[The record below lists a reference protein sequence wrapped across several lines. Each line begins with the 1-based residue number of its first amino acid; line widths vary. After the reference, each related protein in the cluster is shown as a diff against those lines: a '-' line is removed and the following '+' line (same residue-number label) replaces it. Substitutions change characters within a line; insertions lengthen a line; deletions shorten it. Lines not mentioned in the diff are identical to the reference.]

1 MAQAHPP
8 NETQQPQEH
17 DERHQATEEKQG
29 GGGSTN
35 FEKYHNLTY
44 EASKVVYESGAM
56 WQCLSRNYK
65 QRNEHMT

>member
-29 GGGSTN
+29 GGAVPT
-35 FEKYHNLTY
+35 
-44 EASKVVYESGAM
+44 SK
-56 WQCLSRNYK
+56 NI
-65 QRNEHMT
+65 TT